1 MSDKLK
7 LLFDEVL
14 DPLIRT
20 DGGRIELLTVEGKRV
35 RVRLHGTC
43 LGCPGKP
50 YTLSRIV
57 EPAVKLWLGDEFVV
71 DAED

>member
-1 MSDKLK
+1 MLEKARQ
-7 LLFDEVL
+7 LFTDVL
-14 DPLIRT
+14 DPLIRA
-20 DGGRIELLTVEGKRV
+20 DGGRIELIDVVGTRV

-50 YTLSRIV
+50 YTLTRVV
-57 EPAVKLWLGDEFVV
+57 EPAVKRWLGDQFVV